1 MVGGTAPLTL
11 RHHRPVVELGGLRVL
26 LDTAGGALLVDQ
38 AVADELGLR
47 TVETVEE
54 GGQVFTVLE
63 PPGLEHLDTDG
74 IPTYGFDDTRELG
87 MAAHGIDVVVPA
99 RVLQRHRVVLDP
111 VDGVA
116 TFDGDEPPRGVR
128 VPADVD
134 PATGLVRVTVL
145 VADEPLV
152 LLLDTG
158 VSCSLAAD
166 RVMQRWSANG
176 WPASAASVGPG
187 NMAGLRV
194 EARTP
199 MLRVPAVE
207 VGQFTVPGV
216 AFAWRGDTDVA
227 RIPGAP
233 VDGSLGGAALR
244 AFRVELDADH
254 GTVWFE
260 QRAAIAPVDEGDTD
274 QVGVT
279 LVLDDAGEWEV
290 GATVSGLAP
299 DVQVG
304 DRLVDVDGATVRGR
318 TLGDVLTMLA
328 GPVGSRHHLVLQR
341 GAQTVEADAPVVRV
355 L

>member
-1 MVGGTAPLTL
+1 MGGTAPLTL
-11 RHHRPVVELGGLRVL
+11 VHHRPVVELDELRVL
-26 LDTAGGALLVDQ
+26 LDTAGSALLVDQ
-38 AVADELGLR
+38 AIANDIGLA
-47 TVETVEE
+47 TIEVVDE

-63 PPGLEHLDTDG
+63 PPGFELLDTDG
-74 IPTYGFDDTRELG
+74 VPTFGFDDTRELG
-87 MAAHGIDVVVPA
+87 MAAHGIDVVIPA
-99 RVLQRHRVVLDP
+99 RVLQRHRLVLDP

-116 TFDGDEPPRGVR
+116 TIDGDGEPRGLR

-134 PATGLVRVTVL
+134 PTTGLVRVTVL
-145 VADEPLV
+145 VAGEVLT

-166 RVMQRWSANG
+166 RVMQRWSAAG

-199 MLRVPAVE
+199 MVRVPEVE
-207 VGQFTVPGV
+207 VGQFTLPGV
-216 AFAWRGDTDVA
+216 AFAWRGDGDIA

-233 VDGSLGGAALR
+233 VEGSLGGSALR
-244 AFRVELDADH
+244 AFRIEIDPDH
-254 GTVWFE
+254 GSVWFE
-260 QRAAIAPVDEGDTD
+260 QRAPMAPVDEGDTD

-279 LVLDDAGEWEV
+279 LVLGDDGDWEV

-299 DVQVG
+299 AVQAG
-304 DRLVDVDGATVRGR
+304 DRLLTVDGASCEGR
-318 TLGDVLTMLA
+318 ALGDVLTLLSGA
-328 GPVGSRHHLVLQR
+328 VGARHHLVVRR
-341 GAQTVEADAPVVRV
+341 GDSTVEADAPVVRV

>member
-1 MVGGTAPLTL
+1 MGGTAPLTL
-11 RHHRPVVELGGLRVL
+11 VHHRPVVELDGLRVL
-26 LDTAGGALLVDQ
+26 LDTAGSALLVDQ
-38 AVADELGLR
+38 AVANDIGLA
-47 TVETVEE
+47 TIEVVEE

-63 PPGLEHLDTDG
+63 PPAFALLDTDG
-74 IPTYGFDDTRELG
+74 VPAFGFDDTRQLG

-111 VDGVA
+111 VDGEA
-116 TFDGDEPPRGVR
+116 IIDGDGDPRGLR
-128 VPADVD
+128 IPADLD

-145 VADEPLV
+145 VSDAPLT

-166 RVMQRWSANG
+166 RVVQAWSSRG

-199 MLRVPAVE
+199 MVRVPEVE
-207 VGQFTVPGV
+207 VGQFTLPGV
-216 AFAWRGDTDVA
+216 AFAWRGDSDIA

-233 VDGSLGGAALR
+233 VDGSLGGSALR
-244 AFRVELDADH
+244 AFRIEIDADH
-254 GTVWFE
+254 GSVWFE
-260 QRAAIAPVDEGDTD
+260 QRAAMAPVDEGDTD

-279 LVLDDAGEWEV
+279 LVLDDDGEWEV

-299 DVQVG
+299 AVQVG
-304 DRLVDVDGATVRGR
+304 DRLLTVDGTSCDGR
-318 TLGDVLTMLA
+318 ALGDVLTMLG
-328 GPVGSRHHLVLQR
+328 GPVGSSHHLVLRR
-341 GAQTVEADAPVVRV
+341 GEENVEADAPVAR
-355 L
+355 LL

>member
-1 MVGGTAPLTL
+1 MGGSAPLTL
-11 RHHRPVVELGGLRVL
+11 VHHRPVIELDGLRVL
-26 LDTAGGALLVDQ
+26 LDTAGSALLVDQ
-38 AVADELGLR
+38 AVANDAGLA
-47 TVETVEE
+47 TIEVVEE

-63 PPGLEHLDTDG
+63 PPAFDLFDTDG
-74 IPTYGFDDTRELG
+74 VPAFGFDDTRQLG

-116 TFDGDEPPRGVR
+116 TIDGDDDPRGLR

-145 VADEPLV
+145 VAGEPLT

-166 RVMQRWSANG
+166 RVVQGWSARG

-199 MLRVPAVE
+199 MVRVPEVE
-207 VGQFTVPGV
+207 VGQFTLPGV
-216 AFAWRGDTDVA
+216 AFAWRGDGDVA

-233 VDGSLGGAALR
+233 VDGSLGGSALR
-244 AFRVELDADH
+244 AFRIEVDADH
-254 GTVWFE
+254 GSVWFE
-260 QRAAIAPVDEGDTD
+260 QRAAMAPVDEGDTD

-279 LVLDDAGEWEV
+279 LVLDDDGAWEV

-299 DVQVG
+299 AVQVG
-304 DRLVDVDGATVRGR
+304 DRLVSVDGTSCEGIV
-318 TLGDVLTMLA
+318 LGDVLTLL
-328 GPVGSRHHLVLQR
+328 GGRVGSSHHLVVQR
-341 GAQTVEADAPVVRV
+341 GDSMVEADAPVVRV

>member
-1 MVGGTAPLTL
+1 MGGTAPLTL
-11 RHHRPVVELGGLRVL
+11 RQHRPVVELGGLRAL
-26 LDTAGGALLVDQ
+26 LDTAGSALLVDQ
-38 AVADELGLR
+38 SVANDLGLR
-47 TVETVEE
+47 TIETVEE

-63 PPGLEHLDTDG
+63 PPALEHLDTDG
-74 IPTYGFDDTRELG
+74 IPTYGFDDTRQLG

-116 TFDGDEPPRGVR
+116 TFDGDEQPRGVR

-134 PATGLVRVTVL
+134 PATGLVRLTVL
-145 VADEPLV
+145 VAGEPLV

-166 RVMQRWSANG
+166 RVVQRWSARG
-176 WPASAASVGPG
+176 WPTSAASVGPA
-187 NMAGLRV
+187 NMAGLRM

-199 MLRVPAVE
+199 MVRAPEVE
-207 VGQFTVPGV
+207 VGQFTIPGV
-216 AFAWRGDTDVA
+216 AFAWRGDGDVA

-233 VDGSLGGAALR
+233 VDGSLGGSAIR

-260 QRAAIAPVDEGDTD
+260 QRAAIAPVDEGDAD

-279 LVLDDAGEWEV
+279 LVLDDDGECEV
-290 GATVSGLAP
+290 GATVSGLWP

-304 DRLVDVDGATVRGR
+304 DRLVSVDGTTVSGR
-318 TLGDVLTMLA
+318 TLGEVLTMLA
-328 GPVGSRHHLVLQR
+328 GPVGTRHHLVVRR
-341 GAQTVEADAPVVRV
+341 GDDTVEADAPVVRV